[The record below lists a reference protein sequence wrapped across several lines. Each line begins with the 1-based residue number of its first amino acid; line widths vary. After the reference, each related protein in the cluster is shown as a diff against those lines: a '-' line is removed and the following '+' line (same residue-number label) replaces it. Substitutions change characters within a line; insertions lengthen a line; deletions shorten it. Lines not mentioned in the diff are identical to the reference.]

1 MEIKFINEMDYKI
14 WNEFCINNSYATF
27 FHTSYA
33 MEYFKECSFNIKAQ
47 QKSFMIY
54 ENNNLIA
61 CMPVFLETID
71 NENNLSYGG
80 GQLLSPLITET
91 LNKAGKRKV
100 MKIILQKLD
109 EIAYENNVNKISF
122 YIPYL
127 SNKYINSL
135 VKYNY
140 FLQYGYVD
148 TSGLTC
154 ILDLEPT
161 EEEIFKKFTKG
172 HKADI
177 NKSKKY
183 LELEIINNEDVSEKK
198 IDDFMRYYFKIAG
211 KHTRPQNTFNNI
223 CKWVKEEKGVLFKAI
238 YNNNVCGYSF
248 YSYYKDTAY
257 YYMACKDNNLNNLK
271 ISHYLQ
277 WEAIKY
283 LKNQGI
289 KFLELGTQDFEDTL
303 YNFPSEKDINI
314 SKFKRGFGGFIM
326 PVYKAEKF
334 YSSKS
339 LKKCYEERIE
349 KYISRNF

>member
-1 MEIKFINEMDYKI
+1 
-14 WNEFCINNSYATF
+14 
-27 FHTSYA
+27 
-33 MEYFKECSFNIKAQ
+33 
-47 QKSFMIY
+47 
-54 ENNNLIA
+54 
-61 CMPVFLETID
+61 
-71 NENNLSYGG
+71 
-80 GQLLSPLITET
+80 
-91 LNKAGKRKV
+91 
-100 MKIILQKLD
+100 
-109 EIAYENNVNKISF
+109 
-122 YIPYL
+122 
-127 SNKYINSL
+127 
-135 VKYNY
+135 
-140 FLQYGYVD
+140 
-148 TSGLTC
+148 
-154 ILDLEPT
+154 
-161 EEEIFKKFTKG
+161 
-172 HKADI
+172 
-177 NKSKKY
+177 
-183 LELEIINNEDVSEKK
+183 
-198 IDDFMRYYFKIAG
+198 MRYYFKIAG
-211 KHTRPQNTFNNI
+211 KQTRPQNTFNNI

-334 YSSKS
+334 YSSKF